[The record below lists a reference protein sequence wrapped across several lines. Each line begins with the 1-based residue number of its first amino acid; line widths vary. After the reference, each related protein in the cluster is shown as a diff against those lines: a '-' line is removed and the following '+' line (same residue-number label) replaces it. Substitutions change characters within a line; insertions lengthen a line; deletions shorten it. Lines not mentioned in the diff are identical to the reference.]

1 MGPYANRDRL
11 VVFDA
16 DGTIIDAFG
25 AIAQT
30 FLQHGMA
37 LGDLERFQKRR
48 RLLKYLGGLR
58 EFPNNL
64 RRQFGKQS
72 RKQLLTTLTDYYR
85 DEARL
90 YPGIVEL
97 LHTLLDAPNVRVGLI
112 TRNVTIDPQETLGCL
127 FRRHGVDLGDFD
139 HFACLPLR
147 EQKTG
152 ELRRA
157 RERLAVSP
165 ARTIACGDEHGDYLA
180 AIAAGVYPLIVSYGF
195 EDRARLHEGF
205 GVPVEQI
212 ADSPAEFCAHLLHA
226 LDLPEAGSSGQ
237 GSLMAAA

>member
-1 MGPYANRDRL
+1 MRFTHSSANSP
-11 VVFDA
+11 V
-16 DGTIIDAFG
+16 IDAFG
-25 AIAQT
+25 AIAET

-37 LGDLERFQKRR
+37 LGDLGRFQKRR

-72 RKQLLTTLTDYYR
+72 RKQLLSSLTEYYR
-85 DEARL
+85 EEARL
-90 YPGIVEL
+90 YPGIVDL
-97 LHTLLDAPNVRVGLI
+97 LRALLDAPGIRVGLI
-112 TRNVTIDPQETLGCL
+112 TRNVTIDPQETLARL
-127 FRRHGVDLGDFD
+127 FHRHGIDLGEFD
-139 HFACLPLR
+139 HFACLPLH

-157 RERLAVSP
+157 RERLQVSP

-180 AIAAGVYPLIVSYGF
+180 AIGAGVYPLIVSYGF
-195 EDRARLHEGF
+195 EDRARLNEGY
-205 GVPVEQI
+205 GVPAEQI

-226 LDLPEAGSSGQ
+226 LDLSAAGSSGQ
-237 GSLMAAA
+237 GSLMVAA